1 MNNFLKK
8 TFKSCMEMWDTMSKS
23 TKESEVFFVPFG
35 YLLVIGYLG
44 FYYFNLFVAAPQGY
58 ESLTMRFMVAI
69 LGIGLILKKYWA
81 HYVKVIIPVYWYFT
95 LIFSL
100 PFFFFFMLFN
110 NPESNIWQIN
120 GLVGMVTLTFFV
132 DWRAY
137 IALTA
142 IGTSLAY
149 IAFCILHGVVAFPLS
164 LLGVIGS
171 YSAPIIYLVL
181 FSYRRRQLYKDQLLA
196 EEKAFNAK
204 LMKQSSDLRKALSIK
219 NEFLNNIS
227 HEVRTPI
234 SGVVNI
240 SELLVDNWPQYSE
253 EERYSNMK
261 VVARSGKRLLMLMNN
276 ILDLS
281 KFESGKMSISIAPG
295 NLEELIREMVAECSL
310 LYLNNNQ
317 SITLELHIQPNL
329 DSNID
334 MDHERITQVMRNLI
348 GNAIKFT
355 TNGKVKIFL
364 QKQGNYLEVIVRDEG
379 VGVPENEL
387 EDIFSSFV
395 QSSRTKNKAG
405 GTGLGLAICK
415 ETILAHHGRIW
426 AQNNQS
432 KGSAFHFLLPKP
444 PLALGRQAKQA
455 QGIVD
460 TILVI
465 EDDSTCHTVL
475 SLILKSEGYEII
487 SVYGGMEGLE
497 YLKSKEIN
505 KINAVFLDLMMP
517 DMYGMN
523 VLKEIKSNASLSHIP
538 VVIQSASHDIN
549 ERTKAMELGAASFL
563 KKPYDRKEIAIIL
576 KAYRR
581 KLNS

>member
-1 MNNFLKK
+1 MNSFFKK
-8 TFKSCMEMWDTMSKS
+8 TFKFCREIWDIMSKS

-44 FYYFNLFVAAPQGY
+44 FYYFNLFVAEPTGY
-58 ESLTMRFMVAI
+58 ENLTMRFIVAI
-69 LGIGLILKKYWA
+69 LGIGLIFKKYWI
-81 HYVKVIIPVYWYFT
+81 HYVKKIVPIYWYFT
-95 LIFSL
+95 LIYSL

-110 NPESNIWQIN
+110 NPQSNIWQIN

-132 DWRAY
+132 DWRGY

-149 IAFCILHGVVAFPLS
+149 IAFCVTHGVMTSPLS

-204 LMKQSSDLRKALSIK
+204 LLKQSSDLRKALSIK

-240 SELLVDNWPQYSE
+240 SELLVENWQKYSE
-253 EERYSNMK
+253 EEKYSNMK
-261 VVARSGKRLLMLMNN
+261 VVTSSGKRLLMLMHN

-281 KFESGKMSISIAPG
+281 KFESGKMSMSITPG
-295 NLEELIREMVAECSL
+295 NLEELIREMVIECNL

-317 SITLELHIQPNL
+317 NVILELHIQPNL

-334 MDHERITQVMRNLI
+334 MDYERITQVMRNLI

-355 TNGKVKIFL
+355 PTGKVKIFL

-387 EDIFSSFV
+387 EEIFSSFV

-405 GTGLGLAICK
+405 GTGLGLALCK
-415 ETILAHHGRIW
+415 ETILAHNGRIW

-432 KGSAFHFLLPKP
+432 KGSSFYFLLPRP
-444 PLALGRQAKQA
+444 HLALERQAKEIH
-455 QGIVD
+455 GVTD

-465 EDDSTCHTVL
+465 DDDSTCHAVL

-487 SVYGGMEGLE
+487 SVYGGTEGLE
-497 YLKSKEIN
+497 YLNSKDIS

-538 VVIQSASHDIN
+538 VIIQSASHDIN
-549 ERTKAMELGAASFL
+549 ESTKAKELGAASFL

-576 KAYRR
+576 KRYRR
-581 KLNS
+581 KSNS